1 MRHAE
6 RRDMNRRRWLVV
18 VCLALA
24 AGSSPS
30 AWCNENYPSR
40 PVKVLVGFPAG
51 SATDVATRVVA
62 ESMRRRL
69 GQPLIV
75 DNRPGAASDIATK
88 VAASSSPDG
97 YTLFVATIANAI
109 NYAFPNSTSV
119 DLAKEFVPVSMIGSV
134 PNILVVHPSLNVS
147 SVEELIV
154 AAKANP
160 GKITYAS
167 SGNGTSPHLSGE
179 LFSSMAGVKMLHVP
193 YRGSTPAV
201 TDLLAGHVQ
210 VMFAPASS
218 VLPYIRTGKLK
229 PLAVTSAKRTSIA
242 ADLPTIDELGLKGFE
257 TSVWFGFV
265 APPGTPAEVVAKLKA
280 ATDAALDSPDV
291 QTQLRGQGIDV
302 VKATPEEFARYIRS
316 ETGKWAKVIQAAGI
330 KRE

>member
-302 VKATPEEFARYIRS
+302 VKVTAEEFARYIRT